1 MACLCLP
8 LKLVLSGLAR
18 ALALFTHFSAPAMA
32 IDLSG
37 DYEQAHP
44 PGTLSDDIYKQ
55 QMSRPRYLLRH
66 FIAKFKENESE
77 TIARWQVF

>member
-1 MACLCLP
+1 MAYLCRRGR
-8 LKLVLSGLAR
+8 VGSGRAR
-18 ALALFTHFSAPAMA
+18 ASDCCHTSTSPAMA
-32 IDLSG
+32 IDATG

-55 QMSRPRYLLRH
+55 QMSSPRYLLRQ